1 MKPEQMPLEIIDEDP
16 NQPRSED
23 NPGFAAENLAELAAT
38 IRLRGVKSPIS
49 VRVHPGDP
57 ERYMINHGARRF
69 RASKHA
75 GKTTIPAYI
84 DNDYNAADQI
94 IENLQR
100 NKLTAREIA
109 DYIGRE
115 LARGVKKSEIA
126 SAIGKSRAFITQ
138 HVTLLDLPEPIA
150 AAFNSGRVKDVTTV
164 NELVSAYKRDPKEIT
179 DWLGDQH
186 QELTRSS
193 VKLLREFLDA
203 KHVSES
209 EINREDDAI
218 ATFGVYND
226 NDQADQDSGE
236 NSEQAS
242 DLESTEK
249 HPKDAQSSKWRTPV
263 IQVRHDEHLARLILN
278 RRPPNAGWV
287 WLRYEED
294 GQIRP
299 ADLSRVR
306 LIALLEE

>member
-1 MKPEQMPLEIIDEDP
+1 MKPEDMPLEIIDEDP
-16 NQPRSED
+16 DQPRSED
-23 NPGFAAENLAELAAT
+23 NPGFAADSLDELAAT

-49 VRVHPGDP
+49 VRVHPDHP
-57 ERYMINHGARRF
+57 QRYMINHGARRF
-69 RASKHA
+69 RASKRA
-75 GKTTIPAYI
+75 GRTTIPAYI

-115 LARGVKKSEIA
+115 LARGVKRSTIA
-126 SAIGKSRAFITQ
+126 KTIGKSRAFITQ

-164 NELVSAYKRDPKEIT
+164 NELVTAYKRDPNEIS
-179 DWLGDQH
+179 DWLGNQH

-203 KHVSES
+203 KHGSES
-209 EINREDDAI
+209 DMNREDATI
-218 ATFGVYND
+218 ATFGVKD
-226 NDQADQDSGE
+226 AAEQADQDSGK
-236 NSEQAS
+236 NREQAS
-242 DLESTEK
+242 ELERTDKSPQK
-249 HPKDAQSSKWRTPV
+249 ARSGKWSTPV
-263 IQVRHDEHLARLILN
+263 IQVRHDERLARLILN
-278 RRPPNAGWV
+278 RRPPEAGWV
-287 WLRYEED
+287 WLRYED
-294 GQIRP
+294 GQVRP

-306 LIALLEE
+306 LVALLEQ